1 MNLFEAIK
9 NNLKELSVDEAF
21 DEIKDYADNEWYLS
35 PYARNLLKNCL
46 DDSDKESSIR
56 KIVHAVN
63 TDSNIIGDTLYYLCT
78 ILKQCNISLTPEE
91 RDFEKYLDNLD

>member
-46 DDSDKESSIR
+46 
-56 KIVHAVN
+56 
-63 TDSNIIGDTLYYLCT
+63 
-78 ILKQCNISLTPEE
+78 Q
-91 RDFEKYLDNLD
+91 